1 MFFVLLC
8 SSALAFFVFLLLILQ
23 AFVQQ
28 EGVLIAG
35 HYEFCAVHDINDDK
49 RQNAVGKDEAHE
61 IANNRYND
69 RRNEM
74 ENTNDEQEHTAK
86 DDDFCSGL
94 NGRRVTIEKSG
105 YSIVDF
111 GEDVIS
117 LFAIVIIVSIAAI
130 ISRTAAA
137 IAASPY
143 PLLPLL

>member
-1 MFFVLLC
+1 MFC
-8 SSALAFFVFLLLILQ
+8 SSALAFLVFLFLILQ

-35 HYEFCAVHDINDDK
+35 HYEFCPVHDINDDK

-86 DDDFCSGL
+86 DDDPCGGL

-111 GEDVIS
+111 RKNVI
-117 LFAIVIIVSIAAI
+117 LF
-130 ISRTAAA
+130 
-137 IAASPY
+137 
-143 PLLPLL
+143 LPLLLLFSAIPVPPFLFQL